1 MLLTV
6 SQAGYRRGCTDS
18 AMTPLPGVID
28 PTRRIESG
36 LAALRGRAERVR
48 FVTLRTFLKAAER
61 HLTYCCARRESGQSL
76 ISILMFL
83 VAVHMLLAVYQAAA
97 VSILMFLV
105 MVARRDLRHTY
116 AAASRSV
123 TFLKV

>member
-1 MLLTV
+1 
-6 SQAGYRRGCTDS
+6 
-18 AMTPLPGVID
+18 MTPLPGVID

-36 LAALRGRAERVR
+36 RAALRGRAERVR

-76 ISILMFL
+76 KTHRVKISILMFL

-105 MVARRDLRHTY
+105 MVARRDLRHSY

-123 TFLKV
+123 TILKV

>member
-1 MLLTV
+1 
-6 SQAGYRRGCTDS
+6 
-18 AMTPLPGVID
+18 MTPLPGVID

-36 LAALRGRAERVR
+36 RAALRGRAERVR

-105 MVARRDLRHTY
+105 MVRTDRAHRDLQHTY

>member
-1 MLLTV
+1 MSLTRHDV
-6 SQAGYRRGCTDS
+6 SRAG
-18 AMTPLPGVID
+18 
-28 PTRRIESG
+28 
-36 LAALRGRAERVR
+36 
-48 FVTLRTFLKAAER
+48 ER
-61 HLTYCCARRESGQSL
+61 HCEAEQNETGVYISQGCGAASDLLLRAQSRVK